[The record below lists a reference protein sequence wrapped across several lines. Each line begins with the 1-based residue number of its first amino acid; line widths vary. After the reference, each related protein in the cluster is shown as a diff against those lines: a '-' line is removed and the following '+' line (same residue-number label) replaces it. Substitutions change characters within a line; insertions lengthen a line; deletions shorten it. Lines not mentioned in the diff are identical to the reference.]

1 MYILDSKKRAVIW
14 GSISIFCIVFFS
26 IYNRYS
32 HGVHSPFMTYFF
44 AVPLIFG
51 CLPNCIAAIFGRKI
65 RTRHIASGIYCAGIA
80 AVTVSCVLRGIFE
93 IAGTSS
99 VYQTVL
105 MWFGIAMSAVG
116 AAVHTICLIKNAGQN
131 KKI

>member
-1 MYILDSKKRAVIW
+1 MYTLDSKKRAVIW
-14 GSISIFCIVFFS
+14 GIISIFGIVFFS

-51 CLPNCIAAIFGRKI
+51 CIPNCIAVISGRKI
-65 RTRHIASGIYCAGIA
+65 KTGHIASDIYCAGIA

-99 VYQTVL
+99 VYQSVL
-105 MWFGIAMSAVG
+105 MWFGIVMSVVG
-116 AAVHTICLIKNAGQN
+116 AVAHGI
-131 KKI
+131 